1 MSHAKALVI
10 DKINSISDD
19 MDEMQI
25 IERLYMLTRLDHSIE
40 RCEQE
45 GTLSTDD
52 IKNHFTEKRNALCGD

>member
-40 RCEQE
+40 RCEKE

-52 IKNHFTEKRNALCGD
+52 IKNHFTEKRNAYANA

>member
-1 MSHAKALVI
+1 MRKALVI

-25 IERLYMLTRLDHSIE
+25 IE